1 MYIPNYELKAA
12 AELKTQFHTFHSVNI
27 NRAGTQFSLGKAVRG
42 EK

>member
-12 AELKTQFHTFHSVNI
+12 AELKTQFHSVNI

-42 EK
+42 EE